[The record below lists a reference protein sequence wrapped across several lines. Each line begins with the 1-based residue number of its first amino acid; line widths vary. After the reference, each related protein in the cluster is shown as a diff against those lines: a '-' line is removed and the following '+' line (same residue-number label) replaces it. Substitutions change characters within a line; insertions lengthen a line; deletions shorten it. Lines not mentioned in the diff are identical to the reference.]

1 MATGMAG
8 RLQNPVTT
16 VIEKSL
22 INECFPFVE
31 KDKHKKTSA
40 KALVMA
46 HCYSNVILDKI
57 KETIQNG
64 IVGNETDNW

>member
-1 MATGMAG
+1 M
-8 RLQNPVTT
+8 QNTVT
-16 VIEKSL
+16 ILKEKSL
-22 INECFPFVE
+22 INKCFPFVE

-40 KALVMA
+40 KALVMV

-57 KETIQNG
+57 EEAIQNG